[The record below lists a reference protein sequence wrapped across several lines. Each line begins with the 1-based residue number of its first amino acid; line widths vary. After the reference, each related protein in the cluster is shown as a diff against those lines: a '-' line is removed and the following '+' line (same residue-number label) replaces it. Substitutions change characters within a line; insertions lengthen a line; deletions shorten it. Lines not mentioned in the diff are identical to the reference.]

1 MSARRIDLSVVVPV
15 FNGAETIETVV
26 SHVLR
31 VFHEHSIEIV
41 LVNDGSSDHSDLVC
55 RTLANQFPGTIQFL
69 NLARNFG
76 EHHAVLAGLAV
87 ASGDAVAVLDDDG
100 QHPAEEALR
109 MWRILRTTG
118 CDVIYGR
125 YIEKQHSLFRNLGS
139 RLNDVMATWLLRKPA
154 DLYLSSFKVMNRF
167 LVDQILRY
175 RGPFPYVDG
184 LIFWTTRNIGQ
195 IDVQHRPRIAGSSG
209 YTLRKLVQLWLNMF
223 LGFSI
228 APLRFAAAIGLM
240 TSFFSVLFLAAI
252 VVDKLWINPGVP
264 PGVPTI
270 LTCIT
275 FFSGVQLTILG
286 FVGEYVGRS
295 FLSQNGMPQYV
306 IRESVSLQPGTGV
319 ASEADASTEASGRE
333 LAHA

>member
-1 MSARRIDLSVVVPV
+1 MSARLIDLSFVVPV
-15 FNGAETIETVV
+15 YNGAATINEVV
-26 SHVLR
+26 RQIQR
-31 VFHEHSIEIV
+31 VFHDHSIEIV
-41 LVNDGSSDHSDLVC
+41 LVNDGSRDDSDLVC
-55 RTLANQFPGTIQFL
+55 RSLASHSSGSIRFL

-87 ASGDAVAVLDDDG
+87 TRGEAVAVLDDDG
-100 QHPAEEALR
+100 QHPAEEALKL
-109 MWRILRTTG
+109 WRALKTTG

-125 YIEKQHSLFRNLGS
+125 YIEKQHNLFRNLGS
-139 RLNDVMATWLLRKPA
+139 RFNDVMATWLLRKPA

-167 LVDQILRY
+167 LVDQIVRY

-195 IDVQHRPRIAGSSG
+195 IDVTHRPRIAGRSG
-209 YTLRKLVQLWLNMF
+209 YTLCRLIRLWLNMF

-228 APLRFAAAIGLM
+228 APLRVAAALGLA
-240 TSFFSVLFLAAI
+240 TSFFSVLCLAAI

-270 LTCIT
+270 LACIT

-295 FLSQNGMPQYV
+295 FLTQNGMPQYV
-306 IRESVSLQPGTGV
+306 VREMI
-319 ASEADASTEASGRE
+319 ADPSPEDSCQSDKAAQQE
-333 LAHA
+333 LLHV

>member
-1 MSARRIDLSVVVPV
+1 MSARHIELTVVIPV
-15 FNGAETIETVV
+15 YNGALTIETVV
-26 SHVLR
+26 RHVLS
-31 VFHEHSIEIV
+31 VFHEHSVEIV

-55 RTLANQFPGTIQFL
+55 RNLAGQFPGTVRFL

-76 EHHAVLAGLAV
+76 EHHAVLAGLAA

-100 QHPAEEALR
+100 QHPAEEAMRL
-109 MWRILRTTG
+109 WRTLKSTG
-118 CDVIYGR
+118 CDVVYGR
-125 YIEKQHSLFRNLGS
+125 YLEKQHSLFRNLGS
-139 RLNDVMATWLLRKPA
+139 RFNDVMATWLLRKPA

-195 IDVQHRPRIAGSSG
+195 IDVQHCPRLAGTSG
-209 YTLRKLVQLWLNMF
+209 YTLRKLIRLWLNMF

-228 APLRFAAAIGLM
+228 APLRVAAALGLV
-240 TSFFSVLFLAAI
+240 TSFLSILFLAAI
-252 VVDKLWINPGVP
+252 VIDKLWINPGVP

-270 LTCIT
+270 LTCVT

-295 FLSQNGMPQYV
+295 FLMQNGMPQYV
-306 IRESVSLQPGTGV
+306 VREAVVFPSATGTDRETQDSDPAGV
-319 ASEADASTEASGRE
+319 KW
-333 LAHA
+333 LVHV

>member
-1 MSARRIDLSVVVPV
+1 MSARHIELSLVVPV
-15 FNGAETIETVV
+15 YNGAETIETVV
-26 SHVLR
+26 RHVLR

-41 LVNDGSSDHSDLVC
+41 LVNDGSGDHSDLVC
-55 RTLANQFPGTIQFL
+55 RNLASHFPCTVQFL

-76 EHHAVLAGLAV
+76 EHHAVLAGLA
-87 ASGDAVAVLDDDG
+87 ATSGDAVAVLDDDG

-109 MWRILRTTG
+109 LWRALKTTG
-118 CDVIYGR
+118 CDAIYGR

-139 RLNDVMATWLLRKPA
+139 GLNDVMATWLLRKPS

-195 IDVQHRPRIAGSSG
+195 IDVQHRPRIAGRSG
-209 YTLRKLVQLWLNMF
+209 YTLRKLVGLWLNMF

-228 APLRFAAAIGLM
+228 APLRVAAMLGLA
-240 TSFFSVLFLAAI
+240 TSFFSILFLLAI
-252 VVDKLWINPGVP
+252 VIDKLWISPGVP

-270 LTCIT
+270 LTCVT

-295 FLSQNGMPQYV
+295 FLTQNGMPQYV
-306 IRESVSLQPGTGV
+306 VREAV
-319 ASEADASTEASGRE
+319 ANQRSANSEGAEDSERARDKG
-333 LAHA
+333 LMHV